1 MRREDSITCQPPS
14 LFLSPHLCSPDTI
27 PATLLKLLLFPRVLR
42 PESLSSATS
51 PSLLLLLFRK
61 LPNCC
66 EPHCSPIPAS
76 SCDGDSK
83 SVTTIRSLR
92 GPNCSTHPANY
103 LLHCLELKLSSS
115 FHSSSSTAAT
125 SNEPPARTQQYKLV
139 SLLLSVS
146 LNAQFTVLSFEP
158 NISDCFSRRAS
169 FVFFTTFE
177 IDANRSAL
185 QTSGFSLIMIQS
197 CSPTFTFIRWRPHT
211 KSANL
216 LLLDHPST
224 LLSSHLHH
232 ICHQH
237 VE

>member
-14 LFLSPHLCSPDTI
+14 LFLSPHLCTPDTI

-42 PESLSSATS
+42 PESLSNATS
-51 PSLLLLLFRK
+51 PFSVTLTLFRK

-66 EPHCSPIPAS
+66 EPHCSPFPAS

-92 GPNCSTHPANY
+92 GPNCSTYPANY

-125 SNEPPARTQQYKLV
+125 PNEPPARTQQYQLISLTLCESLCSIHSFV
-139 SLLLSVS
+139 IRTQHLRLLLPSRIFRLLHHVRS
-146 LNAQFTVLSFEP
+146 RCESICSP
-158 NISDCFSRRAS
+158 NF
-169 FVFFTTFE
+169 
-177 IDANRSAL
+177 
-185 QTSGFSLIMIQS
+185 GFSLIMIQN
-197 CSPTFTFIRWRPHT
+197 CSPTFTLFA
-211 KSANL
+211 SASL

-232 ICHQH
+232 ICHRH